1 MNLDL
6 EGRGAAVAAATAGL
20 GLATAKALAA
30 EGVRVAICGRDSR
43 RLETALAEIKSVGV
57 SAVGVVADVGSEE
70 GSADFLQ
77 FAASALN
84 GVDVLVCNCGGPPGG
99 WPTHTSVAQ
108 YELAFRQ
115 ILVSAVSMC
124 SAVVPHMEQQG
135 WGRIVAISS
144 HAVREPSPN
153 IAASSTAR
161 AALGSYLKVLS
172 RELAPKGITVNS
184 VQPGAHDTA
193 RMAQLSLDMGEIVS
207 RIPVGKLGCP
217 DDFGRIVAFL
227 CSSSAQFV
235 TGTSLLVD
243 GGVSRGLV

>member
-1 MNLDL
+1 
-6 EGRGAAVAAATAGL
+6 V
-20 GLATAKALAA
+20 
-30 EGVRVAICGRDSR
+30 
-43 RLETALAEIKSVGV
+43 
-57 SAVGVVADVGSEE
+57 
-70 GSADFLQ
+70 Q

-84 GVDVLVCNCGGPPGG
+84 GVDILVCNCGGPPGG
-99 WPTHTSVAQ
+99 RPTHTSVAQ

-124 SAVVPHMEQQG
+124 SAVVPHMERQG

-144 HAVREPSPN
+144 HAVREPSAN

-161 AALGSYLKVLS
+161 AALASYLKVLS
-172 RELAPKGITVNS
+172 SELAPTGITVNS

-193 RMAQLSLDMGEIVS
+193 RMEQLGLDVGEVIS
-207 RIPVGKLGCP
+207 RTPVGKLGHP

-227 CSSSAQFV
+227 CSSSARFI

-243 GGVSRGLV
+243 GGASRGLI